1 MSKDAFQRILAADD
15 GSQSG
20 EHAALIALKLGAKL
34 KAEVILLGV
43 VAPPNIQAAGEG
55 LPIEDPSICRRT
67 MEARF
72 ERFLNLGKSLGVDM
86 MLEIV
91 EGRPAEQIQKRA
103 KDGPGRPHHRRPT
116 PPARNPQMVRS
127 IHLRNRPP
135 RFHLLRHGRPLICP
149 VLPSEGNTRYSIHK

>member
-1 MSKDAFQRILAADD
+1 MSKDAFQKILAADD
-15 GSQSG
+15 GSPSG
-20 EHAALIALKLGAKL
+20 EHAALIAVKLAAKM

-55 LPIEDPSICRRT
+55 LPLEDPSICRRA

-103 KDGPGRPHHRRPT
+103 KMDQVDLIVVGQRHPPGTHKWFGASTSETVLRDST
-116 PPARNPQMVRS
+116 CSVMVAR
-127 IHLRNRPP
+127 
-135 RFHLLRHGRPLICP
+135 
-149 VLPSEGNTRYSIHK
+149 

>member
-15 GSQSG
+15 GSHDG
-20 EHAALIALKLGAKL
+20 ERAALVAVKLGAKL

-43 VAPPNIQAAGEG
+43 VEPPNIQAAGEG

-72 ERFLNLGKSLGVDM
+72 ERFLNLGKSLGVEM

-91 EGRPAEQIQKRA
+91 EGRPAEQIQRRA
-103 KDGPGRPHHRRPT
+103 KMGQVDLIIVGQRHAHGSHKWFGTSTSETVLREST
-116 PPARNPQMVRS
+116 CSVMVAR
-127 IHLRNRPP
+127 
-135 RFHLLRHGRPLICP
+135 
-149 VLPSEGNTRYSIHK
+149 